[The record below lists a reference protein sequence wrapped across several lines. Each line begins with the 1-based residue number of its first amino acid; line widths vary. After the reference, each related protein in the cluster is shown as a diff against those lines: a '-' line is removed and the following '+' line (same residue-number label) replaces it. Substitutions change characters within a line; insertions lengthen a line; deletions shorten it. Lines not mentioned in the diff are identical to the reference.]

1 MKTGSNDKKFSPSV
15 QLAAV
20 FYVGSM
26 DAFVNYVEKAKPIA
40 NAVLKDRELLD
51 HIDNDEMKTF
61 KQKLKTFKKGYR
73 NCKDLIQFFKLFEL
87 FSSIGEELYD
97 QEEDKKLTP
106 QGKIILKLLR
116 RYNLDQIEKEFKDD
130 FNKLITNFEKKYA
143 EVKDDLKMDTKDGIG
158 DKIIKWHEH
167 FSTLKD
173 YDDQNE
179 SFSEF
184 VNFYVQK

>member
-1 MKTGSNDKKFSPSV
+1 MS
-15 QLAAV
+15 AAV
-20 FYVGSM
+20 
-26 DAFVNYVEKAKPIA
+26 NYSEKVKPIA
-40 NAVLKDRELLD
+40 DAILKDRELLD

-61 KQKLKTFKKGYR
+61 KQKLKRFIKRYK
-73 NCKDLIQFFKLFEL
+73 NCKDPIQLFKLVDL
-87 FSSIGEELYD
+87 FSIIGEELYD
-97 QEEDKKLTP
+97 QEEDQELTP

-116 RYNLDQIEKEFKDD
+116 RYNLDQIEKEFIDD
-130 FNKLITNFEKKYA
+130 FNKFITNFEKKYA
-143 EVKDDLKMDTKDGIG
+143 EVKDDLKMDTKNGIG